1 MTDVV
6 MVLLNNSTFGGTER
20 RFAQLFAQLQGLQ
33 VRVALAVN
41 ESLLVGLIRAGLV
54 SPDRPPEYVLKE
66 PFGRIARWMQG
77 LADAPQN
84 GFRSQAAFWVRKLDY
99 LLACISIGWWIL
111 ARRPKALHVILGGAY
126 VVLPLQ
132 WLGMA
137 PPAIVSVVCPSLR
150 SMVGSRLGLFL
161 YRRSLRHAW
170 VVDAL
175 TARVSAEVHAAG
187 VVPAR
192 IRLSPGSC
200 IDTDRFRPAARKRPW
215 VVFAGRLV
223 PEKNPALFLQAVAL
237 VHPRFPDARFF
248 VLGDGPLRQGLES
261 LARAYGLNGCLEIGW
276 RDHVEEV
283 LAEAL
288 VFASLQSMDNYPSQ
302 ALLEA
307 MACGT
312 AVVAT
317 DVGLT
322 AILVDE
328 SVGHRVSPSPD
339 AVAEGIIRLLADP
352 DESVRLGV
360 RARKRVMQD
369 HSMATYLDYLS
380 GLYASAPGMPASP
393 DAESRLVEART

>member
-1 MTDVV
+1 MTDVA
-6 MVLLNNSTFGGTER
+6 MVLLNNSALGGTER
-20 RFAQLFAQLQGLQ
+20 RFAQLYAQLQGRQ

-41 ESLLVGLIRAGLV
+41 ESLLAGLIRAGLA

-66 PFGRIARWMQG
+66 PFGRIAGRIQG
-77 LADAPQN
+77 DGDGPKN
-84 GFRSQAAFWVRKLDY
+84 GLRTHAAFWVRKLDY
-99 LLACISIGWWIL
+99 LLACIGIGWWVL
-111 ARRPKALHVILGGAY
+111 RRRPKALHVILGGAY
-126 VVLPLQ
+126 VMLPLQ

-137 PPAIVSVVCPSLR
+137 PPTIVSVVCPSLR
-150 SMVGSRLGLFL
+150 AMVGARLGLVL
-161 YRRSLRHAW
+161 YRRALRRAW

-175 TARVSAEVHAAG
+175 TARVAAEVQAAG
-187 VVPAR
+187 VAPGR

-237 VHPRFPDARFF
+237 VHPRFPEARFF
-248 VLGDGPLRQGLES
+248 VLGDGPLRRELES
-261 LARAYGLNGCLEIGW
+261 LVRARGLEDCLEIGW
-276 RDHVEEV
+276 RDHVEAV

-307 MACGT
+307 MACGA

-322 AILVDE
+322 ATLVDE
-328 SVGHRVSPSPD
+328 SVGHRVAPAPD
-339 AVAEGIIRLLADP
+339 AVAQAIIRLLADRGG
-352 DESVRLGV
+352 SVRLGAQ
-360 RARKRVMQD
+360 ARERVMQD
-369 HSMATYLDYLS
+369 HSMAAYLDYLT

-393 DAESRLVEART
+393 DATRRLVEVRT